1 MKAQNTL
8 TFIISK
14 NFGHPISL
22 SCPVWRFYVG
32 VAIAATLLTAMLAMS
47 ILFLATY
54 PRTLNIERERDQY
67 RKERNALRDQLTSA
81 NQRLLEL
88 KEERYLAAKKENQ
101 AGGEPPA
108 RSFGSVVS
116 ASDYLPP
123 VQISSASTRVSRKHV
138 EVIFR
143 ITNQGEAVR
152 NRGGFLFAVF
162 ENLDLEPTRFA
173 VSPKVKLNVEGF
185 PETYKA
191 GVRFPR
197 VRKPVTYR
205 RKVRR
210 KNAEDYF
217 TNVTLYLFSL
227 RGGLLV
233 KERFEL
239 DRDLFLQGNSTQ
251 ATQELLR
258 L

>member
-8 TFIISK
+8 TFIISR
-14 NFGHPISL
+14 NYGHPISL
-22 SCPVWRFYVG
+22 SLPVWRVVLAAVVG
-32 VAIAATLLTAMLAMS
+32 AALLAGMLIMS

-54 PRTLNIERERDQY
+54 PHLLNIKQERDNFRRERD
-67 RKERNALRDQLTSA
+67 ALREQLSSA
-81 NQRLLEL
+81 SQKLFEL
-88 KEERYLAAKKENQ
+88 REERFLLAGA
-101 AGGEPPA
+101 AGGDTGQSRERA
-108 RSFGSVVS
+108 QGGADA

-123 VQISSASTRVSRKHV
+123 VQISSATTRVDRKNV
-138 EVIFR
+138 EVVFR
-143 ITNQGEAVR
+143 IVNQGEPIR

-162 ENLDLEPTRFA
+162 EKRDVDPPRYV
-173 VSPKVKLNVEGF
+173 VSPSVALNKEGF

-197 VRKPVTYR
+197 VRSPVTYR

-210 KNAEDYF
+210 QSDDEIF
-217 TNVTLYLFSL
+217 THVTLYLFSL

-239 DRDLFLQGNSTQ
+239 DKDLFIKGQSGQ
-251 ATQELLR
+251 ATQELLKT
-258 L
+258 